1 MVTLTGVSSAA
12 TRTTS
17 GTTQATRRAIGER
30 PDGHGSDVA
39 GRGTAAAG
47 SSPAS
52 EADPEGTT
60 SAEATIAELIE
71 PILQEFHARRP
82 GEDPSLI
89 WRATTMAWTAHDG
102 QFRRSGEPYITHPV
116 AVARITASLGLEAA
130 TIAAALLHDAVEDTP
145 LTLEA
150 VEAEFGSAIARVVD
164 GVTKLDRL
172 QFDSK
177 EAQQAATI
185 RKMLIAMASDWRV
198 LLIKLADRL
207 HNMQTLDALP
217 EWKRRRIAQETFD
230 VYAPLA
236 HRLGIQ
242 QVKWQL
248 EDLAFATLH
257 PKRYAEIAQMVASR
271 APQREEDL
279 ARVLVAVRER
289 LDAVGIDAEVTGRPK
304 HLWSIY
310 EKMVVRG
317 REFDDIYDL
326 VGIRVVVKSEKDCW
340 AALGAI
346 HAIWAPV
353 HGRFKDY
360 INTPKFNLYQSLHTT
375 VISDEGKPIEVQI
388 RTEEMHRRAEYG
400 IAAHWGYK
408 EGAPAAEEV
417 AWMQR
422 IADVERETTDPVEF
436 LQALKLDLEQD
447 EVYVFTPKGKVIA
460 LPARSTP
467 VDFAYAI
474 HTEVGHRC
482 IGAQVNGRLVP
493 LDTRLSS
500 ADTVEIVT
508 SKSPNAGPSRDWLS
522 IVASSRARNKI
533 RQWFSRERRE
543 DAMETGRDELMK
555 ALRRS
560 GLPLQKLMGSSALA
574 QVATALGMSNVDAL
588 FVAIGENQLSAQA
601 VVQRLARELRGG
613 EAEQL
618 PITVSGGSRRGPRST
633 GGVYVEG
640 LDDVMV
646 HLARCCT
653 PVPGDQIVGFV
664 TQGRGVSVHR
674 SDCSNAMALERR
686 SQERFIEV
694 EWDGGGDSIFV
705 ATIEVLAF
713 DRSRLLADV
722 SRVVSEHHL
731 NIVAA
736 RTITTPD
743 RVSRM
748 TFDVELADPT
758 HLHSLV
764 GSLKH
769 LDGVFDAYRQL
780 PGKRA

>member
-1 MVTLTGVSSAA
+1 MVALTRVSDTDAGLPAGDGSPRELLAPLLSEFA
-12 TRTTS
+12 RH
-17 GTTQATRRAIGER
+17 R
-30 PDGHGSDVA
+30 PDEDI
-39 GRGTAAAG
+39 
-47 SSPAS
+47 
-52 EADPEGTT
+52 
-60 SAEATIAELIE
+60 SAEVAMIVQAGQTA
-71 PILQEFHARRP
+71 Q
-82 GEDPSLI
+82 
-89 WRATTMAWTAHDG
+89 RAHEG

-116 AVARITASLGLEAA
+116 AVATIVAELGLDAQ
-130 TIAAALLHDAVEDTP
+130 TVAAALLHDAVEDTG
-145 LTLEA
+145 LTLELI
-150 VEAEFGSAIARVVD
+150 EQLFGEGVARVVD

-185 RKMLIAMASDWRV
+185 RKMLVAMADDWRV

-207 HNMQTLDALP
+207 HNMRTVAVMP
-217 EWKRRRIAQETFD
+217 EWKQRRTAQETFD

-236 HRLGIQ
+236 HRLGVQ
-242 QVKWQL
+242 QVRWQL

-257 PKRYAEIAQMVASR
+257 PKRYAEIEQMVAAR
-271 APQREEDL
+271 APQREEYL
-279 ARVLVAVRER
+279 ERVLVHVRER
-289 LDAVGIDAEVTGRPK
+289 LESMGIVADVTGRPK

-317 REFDDIYDL
+317 KEFDDINDL
-326 VGIRVVVKSEKDCW
+326 VAIRVVVESEKDCW

-360 INTPKFNLYQSLHTT
+360 INTPKFNMYQSLHTT
-375 VISDEGKPIEVQI
+375 VIGMDGKPVEVQI
-388 RTEEMHRRAEYG
+388 RTSEMHHRAEYG

-408 EGAPAAEEV
+408 SKEDHSSEM
-417 AWMQR
+417 AWLQR
-422 IADVERETTDPVEF
+422 IADVDRHTEDPIEF
-436 LQALKLDLEQD
+436 LEALKLDLEQD

-482 IGAQVNGRLVP
+482 IGARVNGRLVP
-493 LDTRLSS
+493 LETQLSS
-500 ADTVEIVT
+500 ADTVEIFT
-508 SKSPNAGPSRDWLS
+508 SKSPTAGPSRDWLQ

-543 DAMETGRDELMK
+543 DAIENGKEELAR
-555 ALRRS
+555 ALRRE
-560 GLPLQKLMGSSALA
+560 GLPLHKLLGSSALRE
-574 QVATALGMSNVDAL
+574 VAESMNLADLDAL
-588 FVAIGENQLSAQA
+588 YATVGENQVSSQSI
-601 VVQRLARELRGG
+601 VQRLLKAVRGG
-613 EAEQL
+613 GDADEQL
-618 PITVSGGSRRGPRST
+618 PTTALPGTSRST
-633 GGVYVEG
+633 RPGHRTGTGVYVEG
-640 LDDVMV
+640 LDDVMI

-674 SDCSNAMALERR
+674 ADCSNAAALADRSRERL
-686 SQERFIEV
+686 IDV
-694 EWDGGGDSIFV
+694 EWDRGNDGVFV
-705 ATIEVLAF
+705 ATIEVQAF

-736 RTITTPD
+736 RTATTPD

-748 TFDVELADPT
+748 AFDVELADPT
-758 HLHSLV
+758 HLHSLI
-764 GSLKH
+764 SALKH

-780 PGKRA
+780 PGKKV